1 MKDKNLYNFLEAM
14 SSERNAS
21 KNTLAAYASDLRKF
35 ELFLEANE
43 YCLKETSREQ
53 IEQFMKEEFTSGF
66 SATTRSR
73 RLSSLKQFFK
83 FLFDEGLS
91 SHNPAKKIRTVSRRK
106 SLPSTLSIAEVEKM
120 LKAAKKVRKTPRKS
134 AMNSALLEL
143 LYSTGMRVSELVSL
157 PVSAFHGNPEMIM
170 IVGKGNYE
178 RLVPISIS
186 AKRAVLSWL
195 IEREIFLKGQK
206 SIYLFPSNSKT
217 GHLNRELFF
226 KLIKQLAVIC
236 NLDPSK
242 ISPHTIRHAFAT
254 HLLGNGADL
263 RTIQTFL
270 GHSDISTTEIYTHVV
285 DEKLKN
291 LVFSHHPLSNKRN

>member
-120 LKAAKKVRKTPRKS
+120 LKAAKKVGKTPRKS

>member
-35 ELFLEANE
+35 ELFLEVNE
-43 YCLKETSREQ
+43 YCLEETSREQ
-53 IEQFMKEEFTSGF
+53 IEQFMKQEFTIGF

-83 FLFDEGLS
+83 FLFDEGLT
-91 SHNPAKKIRTVSRRK
+91 SHNPAKKIRTVSKKK
-106 SLPSTLSIAEVEKM
+106 SLPSTLSIDEVERM
-120 LKAAKKVRKTPRKS
+120 LKAAKMVGKTSRKS

-157 PVSAFHGNPEMIM
+157 PVSAFNGNPEMIM

-178 RLVPISIS
+178 RLVPISVS

-195 IEREIFLKGQK
+195 IEREKFLKGQK

-270 GHSDISTTEIYTHVV
+270 GHADISTTEIYTHVV
-285 DEKLKN
+285 DERLKN

>member
-35 ELFLEANE
+35 ELFLEVNE

-83 FLFDEGLS
+83 FLFDEGLA
-91 SHNPAKKIRTVSRRK
+91 SHNPAKKIRTVSKKK

-120 LKAAKKVRKTPRKS
+120 LKAAKKVGKTPRKS

-226 KLIKQLAVIC
+226 KLIKQLALIC

-270 GHSDISTTEIYTHVV
+270 GHSDISTTEIYTHIV